1 MFNKAIKHISYEDD
15 EVVDVGMLE
24 RPRQFD
30 LALRFHAPIARR
42 RAPLFTGNSS
52 GVKTDG
58 SLSTLPATR
67 LCRRACAH
75 LTAHWLSTFLPAQYN
90 CAAFTRAF
98 VITQSSEVAAI
109 VNVGGSA
116 V

>member
-52 GVKTDG
+52 GVKT
-58 SLSTLPATR
+58 
-67 LCRRACAH
+67 
-75 LTAHWLSTFLPAQYN
+75 
-90 CAAFTRAF
+90 
-98 VITQSSEVAAI
+98 EV
-109 VNVGGSA
+109 
-116 V
+116 